1 MKSDIPKD
9 NTMQACIAA
18 TEEVIARIN
27 RLVDRTAPLEPEQL
41 TEELTA
47 AVDRLRE
54 TLRGME
60 ELEDMQQADRAL
72 AEFPAR
78 LTHDMRAL
86 LNGIVG
92 LLEICGQHPD
102 DRQQH
107 QPRQEKPRRA
117 HRKRPDILHALALRD
132 ERRAPDHGT
141 QEKKNTA
148 FCLLVHGF
156 APLS

>member
-1 MKSDIPKD
+1 MKSDMPKD
-9 NTMQACIAA
+9 NTMQTCIAA

-60 ELEDMQQADRAL
+60 ELEDMQQADRAR
-72 AEFPAR
+72 ADFPAR
-78 LTHDMRAL
+78 LAYDMRTL

-102 DRQQH
+102 DRQLIDAS
-107 QPRQEKPRRA
+107 RA
-117 HRKRPDILHALALRD
+117 KARVAA
-132 ERRAPDHGT
+132 
-141 QEKKNTA
+141 
-148 FCLLVHGF
+148 C
-156 APLS
+156 